1 MLRMAPHRRLLARLA
16 SVCLLALTPLLAE
29 SQESAASYR
38 LGIFPYM
45 APRQTVEL
53 FGPVA
58 ASMQDAL
65 KYPVRLESAATFP
78 DFTRELAAGRYDIAH
93 IQPFDYPD
101 AVEKYGYLPIAR
113 LDAPL
118 AARLVVRD
126 DSPIQKLEDLRGTIL
141 ALPPASSAIARMAL
155 RALHDHQLV
164 PGRDIEVRHFGSHD
178 SCLQQVWTGAAGACG
193 TSQAPILV
201 FEKRMQASLRPIYDT
216 PALPHTLFVVHR
228 RVPAVHR
235 IKLQALITGW
245 DQNEAGLAM
254 LKNLGFPALV
264 VPKPA
269 EYAVMRNYDP
279 PASAAP
285 AAPAAAT
292 GLTLGVFPV
301 LSPGVLAR
309 NFASAQLALGKAT
322 GATVHLR
329 TATSYDNFGNA
340 VASASYD
347 VVFVQPFD
355 YAKAAAHGY
364 VALAGMRDRVSGT
377 FFVLERSPHQRIAD
391 FRGMV
396 VATPPADSAQSRLA
410 LQALAQAGLEPGRD
424 VTIAYHKSHE
434 ACLQQV
440 QGGQAVACATNEL
453 ARSLQAK
460 ELTHGLRTV
469 GHTEKVPGL
478 LFMAHRRVSGQTRE
492 QLQAEIIG
500 WKDSPAGRKVLQS
513 IGFGD
518 FVAVDVAAY
527 ERLPKLEARR

>member
-16 SVCLLALTPLLAE
+16 SVTLLALSPLLAA
-29 SQESAASYR
+29 SQEAPAGYR
-38 LGIFPYM
+38 LGVFPYM

-65 KYPVRLESAATFP
+65 KRPVRLESATTFA

-101 AVEKYGYLPIAR
+101 AVEKYGYLPLAR

-118 AARLVVRD
+118 VSRLVVRA
-126 DSPIQKLEDLRGTIL
+126 DSRLQTIEDLRGTTI
-141 ALPPASSAIARMAL
+141 ALPPAESAIARMVL
-155 RALHDHQLV
+155 RALHDNRLV

-178 SCLQQVWTGAAGACG
+178 SCLQQVWTSAASACG
-193 TSQAPILV
+193 TAQAPLLV
-201 FEKRMQASLRPIYDT
+201 FEKRMQAALRPIHDT
-216 PALPHTLFVVHR
+216 PALPHSLFVVHR

-235 IKLQALITGW
+235 IELQALVTGW
-245 DQNEAGLAM
+245 NQNEAGLAM
-254 LKNLGFPALV
+254 LKNLGFPGLV

-269 EYAVMRNYDP
+269 EYAAMRNYDP
-279 PASAAP
+279 
-285 AAPAAAT
+285 PAAAT

-301 LSPGVLAR
+301 LSPGLLAR
-309 NFASAQLALGKAT
+309 NFAPAQLALGKAT
-322 GATVHLR
+322 GATVQLR
-329 TATSYDNFGNA
+329 TATSYDNFGTA

-347 VVFVQPFD
+347 VVLVQPFD

-364 VALAGMRDRVSGT
+364 LALAAMKERISGT
-377 FFVLERSPHQRIAD
+377 FFVLDDSPFQRIAD
-391 FRGMV
+391 FRGKV

-410 LQALAQAGLEPGRD
+410 RQALAQAGLEAGRD

-434 ACLQQV
+434 ACLRQV

-453 ARSLQAK
+453 ARTLQAK
-460 ELTHGLRTV
+460 ELTRDLRTV
-469 GHTEKVPGL
+469 GRTDKVPGL
-478 LFMAHRRVSGQTRE
+478 LFMAHRRLSDQTRE

-500 WKDSPAGRKVLQS
+500 WKDSEPGHKVLQA
-513 IGFGD
+513 IGFGA
-518 FVAVDVAAY
+518 FGAVDVAEY
-527 ERLPKLEARR
+527 KHLPRLEAGR